1 MARSI
6 NRFNK
11 CYITVSQLFAEL
23 PVAVGL
29 VYDDSNRK
37 KEGNLITLKLKV
49 SKRRVIEITK
59 VDGSSLHVMVSEKG
73 EYPYPS
79 NRERIISYE
88 AVKLQEGDIFDLE
101 SYLQAKGYQFSQ
113 LTSGTFSRRKNN
125 LNRYCLVMGKCGIIE
140 GSCSWMDIEVYDID
154 VLFLPCCGMFGKR
167 EIVSMY
173 MESYMKEAYD
183 LMKKTISKKQRF
195 DEKSFYDYVQGASVA
210 TKLYLRFAGG
220 EVRMDLGFADV
231 NIDISFEFSDGR
243 YHIYL
248 KNWNL
253 EDPLLFKFVYEIT
266 QADSKEKCQ
275 DLENKMRM
283 LGMI

>member
-1 MARSI
+1 M
-6 NRFNK
+6 
-11 CYITVSQLFAEL
+11 
-23 PVAVGL
+23 
-29 VYDDSNRK
+29 
-37 KEGNLITLKLKV
+37 
-49 SKRRVIEITK
+49 IEITN

-73 EYPYPS
+73 ENLYPPT
-79 NRERIISYE
+79 RERIISYE

-125 LNRYCLVMGKCGIIE
+125 LNRYWMVMGKCGIIE
-140 GSCSWMDIEVYDID
+140 GMCSWMDIEVYDID
-154 VLFLPCCGMFGKR
+154 VLFLPSCGMFGKR

-173 MESYMKEAYD
+173 MESFLKEAYD

-210 TKLYLRFAGG
+210 TKLYLRFASG
-220 EVRMDLGFADV
+220 EVRMDLGYADV
-231 NIDISFEFSDGR
+231 NIDISLEFADGR
-243 YHIYL
+243 YSINLEKCYL
-248 KNWNL
+248 K
-253 EDPLLFKFVYEIT
+253 EPLLFKFVYEIA
-266 QADSKEKCQ
+266 QADDKEKCQ